1 MPVPLPDVALR
12 RITSVPVPVPMP
24 DVALRRIT
32 SVPVPMPMPDVA
44 LRRVTGV
51 PMPMP
56 VPGSVLAVLLPGHV
70 TSVPMPVP
78 VTSGVRAI
86 GLTVF
91 VPHLPGRGR
100 AERWHITSG
109 LGGIGLVAG
118 RLTGAVAAVLSLA
131 RHPFGRAQGLNV
143 TRSAGVSRRQVREVL
158 RVEFSAYSDRC
169 FSSGDLVA
177 GGSFDCDRER
187 GVDGGYCC
195 VD

>member
-1 MPVPLPDVALR
+1 M
-12 RITSVPVPVPMP
+12 PVPVP
-24 DVALRRIT
+24 
-32 SVPVPMPMPDVA
+32 
-44 LRRVTGV
+44 
-51 PMPMP
+51 
-56 VPGSVLAVLLPGHV
+56 GSVLLPGHV

-118 RLTGAVAAVLSLA
+118 RLTGAVAAVPSLA

-143 TRSAGVSRRQVREVL
+143 IRRAGVSRRQVGEVL
-158 RVEFSAYSDRC
+158 RVEFSADSDRC
-169 FSSGDLVA
+169 LGGCDLVPC
-177 GGSFDCDRER
+177 GSFDGYREGR
-187 GVDGGYCC
+187 IHSGYCC